1 MRGQR
6 TGSSPANEQT
16 PDPTT
21 IQRMAEQAIMTLLLG
36 GEHAGVWTRSEI
48 ELEVGVTS
56 NCQML
61 WIWQ

>member
-16 PDPTT
+16 PDHTT
-21 IQRMAEQAIMTLLLG
+21 IQRMAEQAIMMLLLS

-48 ELEVGVTS
+48 ELEVGS
-56 NCQML
+56 SPL
-61 WIWQ
+61 DI